1 MGLFF
6 RLSGRGPPRSL
17 PESITSVPVA
27 QLDRALASGAKGC
40 WFDPS
45 QAHHLETPV
54 NIGENAV
61 FPLIFGLLTISGLPP
76 QKRVFWQTCA
86 HELST
91 IVNTPL
97 FGSLSYPLF
106 KEGALLGTRLRKEVV
121 GGIATLKKFSDR
133 WH

>member
-1 MGLFF
+1 MSAGLIP
-6 RLSGRGPPRSL
+6 G
-17 PESITSVPVA
+17 VPVA

-40 WFDPS
+40 GFDPR

-54 NIGENAV
+54 YIGENAV
-61 FPLIFGLLTISGLPP
+61 FTRKFGFFSIFGPPP
-76 QKRVFWQTCA
+76 QKRAFWQAYA

-91 IVNTPL
+91 IVNTSL
-97 FGSLSYPLF
+97 FGSLSYSLF

-121 GGIATLKKFSDR
+121 GGIANLEKFSDR